1 MSSQQIKQLH
11 VKAQKLINN
20 QQLKAAHQTCV
31 HILTLDPKHADTHFL
46 LGMIA
51 MNMQQMSKA
60 IALIK
65 VAISGQPDNC
75 EYYAFLAR
83 AFSLVNRY
91 QEAYTAVAHGIN
103 LGSDKAMVN
112 DTLGVVLSRLGAHK
126 RAVPLFDQ
134 AIKQQPNNP
143 NFYYNLAASLKFS
156 GEFSLAE
163 VAYEKVISLKPN
175 YFQAHSALA
184 ELQVASVENNN
195 ILRIQQQLDKV
206 AGDVNG
212 ELHLCHA
219 MAKELECVGQYQQAL
234 TMLKRGNGAKK
245 RELGYNISHDKTLFS
260 AMKHLFS
267 DGFAEKTALG
277 NSSKQPIFVLGM
289 PRSGTTL
296 VDRIISSHTEVVSA
310 GELQN
315 FAVELK
321 KISQTSSRQ
330 VLDIETINRATT
342 LDFLD
347 LGKRYLDSVS
357 PVNNK
362 TTHFIDKMPLN
373 FLYIGLI
380 KKALPS
386 AKIIILKRHA
396 MDTCL
401 SNFRTLF
408 AVNFSYYNYAYDL
421 MDSGHYFSL
430 FRDLMN
436 FWQSLYGDSLLE
448 VSYEKLVDEP
458 EKQIRRLLEY
468 CDLDWQQNCLDFH
481 NNPAPVSTA
490 SSVQVRQPINSSSIG
505 RWRRYGNELDELHAY
520 LNKQGLL

>member
-1 MSSQQIKQLH
+1 
-11 VKAQKLINN
+11 
-20 QQLKAAHQTCV
+20 
-31 HILTLDPKHADTHFL
+31 
-46 LGMIA
+46 
-51 MNMQQMSKA
+51 
-60 IALIK
+60 
-65 VAISGQPDNC
+65 
-75 EYYAFLAR
+75 
-83 AFSLVNRY
+83 
-91 QEAYTAVAHGIN
+91 
-103 LGSDKAMVN
+103 
-112 DTLGVVLSRLGAHK
+112 
-126 RAVPLFDQ
+126 
-134 AIKQQPNNP
+134 
-143 NFYYNLAASLKFS
+143 
-156 GEFSLAE
+156 
-163 VAYEKVISLKPN
+163 
-175 YFQAHSALA
+175 
-184 ELQVASVENNN
+184 
-195 ILRIQQQLDKV
+195 
-206 AGDVNG
+206 
-212 ELHLCHA
+212 

-321 KISQTSSRQ
+321 KLSQTSSRQ

-380 KKALPS
+380 KKALPN

-448 VSYEKLVDEP
+448 MSYEKLVDEP

-490 SSVQVRQPINSSSIG
+490 SSVQIRQPINSSSIG
-505 RWRRYGNELDELHAY
+505 RWRRYGDELDELHAY

>member
-1 MSSQQIKQLH
+1 LSSQQIKQLH
-11 VKAQKLINN
+11 LKAQKLINS
-20 QQLKAAHQTCV
+20 QQSKAAHQACV
-31 HILTLDPKHADTHFL
+31 QILALDPKHADAHFL

-60 IALIK
+60 IGLIE
-65 VAISGQPDNC
+65 VAISGQPNNA

-83 AFSLVNRY
+83 ALSLVNRY
-91 QEAYTAVAHGIN
+91 QEAYTAVEHGSR
-103 LGSDKAMVN
+103 LGSNKAMVN
-112 DTLGVVLSRLGAHK
+112 DTLGVVLSRLGEHK
-126 RAVPLFDQ
+126 RAVPLFNQ
-134 AIKQQPNNP
+134 AISQQPNNP
-143 NFYYNLAASLKFS
+143 NLYYNLAASLKFS
-156 GEFSLAE
+156 GEFTLAE
-163 VAYEKVISLKPN
+163 AAYEKVISLKPD

-184 ELQVASVENNN
+184 ELQTATIESNN
-195 ILRIQQQLDKV
+195 IQRIQKQLDCISGNV
-206 AGDVNG
+206 DGQ
-212 ELHLCHA
+212 LHLCHA
-219 MAKELECVGQYQQAL
+219 MAKELECIGQYHQAL
-234 TMLKRGNGAKK
+234 NVLKRGNGAKK
-245 RELGYNISHDKTLFS
+245 LALGYNVTHDQSLFLAIKNLFS
-260 AMKHLFS
+260 AN
-267 DGFAEKTALG
+267 FAKEQTSG

-321 KISQTSSRQ
+321 KLSKTSSRQ
-330 VLDIETINRATT
+330 VLDIETISRAKE

-347 LGKRYLDSVS
+347 LGNRYLISVG
-357 PVNNK
+357 PVNGNA
-362 TTHFIDKMPLN
+362 THFIDKMPLN

-380 KKALPS
+380 KKALPN
-386 AKIIILKRHA
+386 AKIIILNRHA

-421 MDSGHYFSL
+421 LDSGRYFSL
-430 FRDLMN
+430 FRDLMD

-448 VSYEKLVDEP
+448 MSYENLVAEP
-458 EKQIRRLLEY
+458 EKHIRVLLEY
-468 CDLDWQQNCLDFH
+468 CGLDWQQNCLDFH

-505 RWRRYGNELDELHAY
+505 RWQRYGDELNELQEY
-520 LNKQGLL
+520 LATQGLF